1 VVIGLL
7 ILLGMLDVRVPEI
20 VKHIMCAATAVA
32 AILTM
37 VFYYRAYLKAEKDEK
52 EKSKRKKAGN
62 KPSGG
67 EAETK

>member
-1 VVIGLL
+1 
-7 ILLGMLDVRVPEI
+7 
-20 VKHIMCAATAVA
+20 MCAATAVA